1 MTTPPNPYLMLRNH
15 ASFFPP
21 GFSPFPGLQGIFP
34 PSSAQAPHFPLL
46 FPKHNFEMPSME
58 HVDRKTPTKLS
69 MTQSHN
75 NGHKLSPSQ
84 ADEAST
90 NMKPSPARPAPLSIQ
105 NLINK
110 HDKNI
115 NNNSTINNLNH
126 SVNYVKREF
135 NKSEDDEAPSPNR
148 RNSSIRIKDERN
160 GTTAAKNGMDHF
172 NRKRSFSMD
181 TSNEIKSNNQSDADI
196 KVKSLSVPHIAKCL
210 FFLLS
215 LFFCAPRNTALARR
229 WRARFFF
236 FFYFSLK

>member
-1 MTTPPNPYLMLRNH
+1 MDV
-15 ASFFPP
+15 
-21 GFSPFPGLQGIFP
+21 
-34 PSSAQAPHFPLL
+34 
-46 FPKHNFEMPSME
+46 
-58 HVDRKTPTKLS
+58 VDRKTPTKLS
-69 MTQSHN
+69 MSQTHN

-126 SVNYVKREF
+126 SNNYVKREF
-135 NKSEDDEAPSPNR
+135 NKSEADDDAAPPNR
-148 RNSSIRIKDERN
+148 RNHSVRIKEERN
-160 GTTAAKNGMDHF
+160 GNAAKNGMDHF

-196 KVKSLSVPHIAKCL
+196 KVKSRFFSSHCKIFVFSSRFP
-210 FFLLS
+210 FLLTNS
-215 LFFCAPRNTALARR
+215 P
-229 WRARFFF
+229 
-236 FFYFSLK
+236 LK

>member
-34 PSSAQAPHFPLL
+34 PSPAQAPHFPLL
-46 FPKHNFEMPSME
+46 FPKHSFEMPSMDV
-58 HVDRKTPTKLS
+58 VDRKTPTKLS
-69 MTQSHN
+69 MTQSHHHNN

-90 NMKPSPARPAPLSIQ
+90 NMKPSPARPAPLSIH

-126 SVNYVKREF
+126 SNNYVKREF
-135 NKSEDDEAPSPNR
+135 SKSEADDEAASPNR
-148 RNSSIRIKDERN
+148 RNHSARIKDERN
-160 GTTAAKNGMDHF
+160 GSAAKNGIDHF

-196 KVKSLSVPHIAKCL
+196 KV
-210 FFLLS
+210 
-215 LFFCAPRNTALARR
+215 
-229 WRARFFF
+229 RFFF
-236 FFYFSLK
+236 VCLVAKLFVFSSLLLLFSSVRLERFSNEIDL